1 MKKLLVLLAALGM
14 SVSAS
19 ANNYAPRMSDSELDR
34 LVQDIRDNGG
44 LASCTEGGGIQQT
57 SKKVNMNSESQADL
71 SKMRWSTDKSN
82 SGNCYGKVTKQK
94 VQENGRDVYRLF
106 FTDYRCGS
114 VIVGYEEDRYGNFY
128 QSSAGKVRGYKMG
141 SYKKSAKPKAITLN
155 KKMLR
160 GDKDT
165 KMIISNGKGGSC
177 VIVNVKF

>member
-14 SVSAS
+14 SVAAS
-19 ANNYAPRMSDSELDR
+19 ANNYAPKMSDSEFSS
-34 LVQDIRDNGG
+34 LVQNINANGG
-44 LASCTEGGGIQQT
+44 LASCTVDGGIQQT
-57 SKKVNMNSESQADL
+57 SKKINMNSEDQSDL
-71 SKMRWSTDKSN
+71 SKMRWSTYESK
-82 SGNCYGKVTKQK
+82 SGNCFGKVTKQK
-94 VQENGRDVYRLF
+94 VQENGQDVYRLF
-106 FTDYRCGS
+106 FTEYRCGS

-128 QSSAGKVRGYKMG
+128 ESSAGKVRGYKLG